1 MIALGVLDQSPIR
14 SGATAAD
21 AIRETVELA
30 IAADRFGFHRYWLAE
45 HHSSRGLAGTA
56 PEILIA
62 RIAAATKSMRVGS
75 GGVMLNH
82 YSPLKIAETFR
93 MLETLYPGR
102 IDLGIGRAP
111 GSDGRTAMALQLSA
125 EAAGADAFPPKL
137 GMLMGFLDG
146 NLPEG
151 HPFAPIRAMP
161 EGPTQPELWLLG
173 SSDYSAAY
181 AAHLGCAF
189 SFAQFITGEGGA
201 PILHAYRQ
209 QFRPSTRLA
218 RPYSSLAVF
227 TICAETDAEA
237 ERLAASRR
245 LWLLNF
251 FRGAEAPYPSV
262 DEALNYPYTE
272 RDLELL
278 RRSSRRTVMGSPE
291 TVKAELLALAD
302 EYAADE
308 IMLVTICHDFQA
320 RLRSYELIAEA
331 FALTQRN

>member
-14 SGATAAD
+14 SGATPAD

-146 NLPEG
+146 NLPDG

-218 RPYSSLAVF
+218 RPHSSLAVF

-251 FRGAEAPYPSV
+251 FKGAEAPYPSV
-262 DEALNYPYTE
+262 EEALNYPYTE

-278 RRSSRRTVMGSPE
+278 RRSGRRTVMGSPE
-291 TVKAELLALAD
+291 RVKAELMALAE

-320 RLRSYELIAEA
+320 RLRSYELIAAA
-331 FALTQRN
+331 FGLTPRN